1 MARVDWVE
9 DRLQN
14 WARWW
19 LGRRGELGYGSTN
32 PLGAGGGGRYR
43 EASIPIMDAEASATD
58 EAIGRLQ
65 PAGLGLTV
73 REFYAGAGGIA
84 DKAARLCCSEATIY
98 RRIEQAHAQ
107 LAEDF
112 RAQRERAMVERNR
125 VQQLQRS
132 AR

>member
-1 MARVDWVE
+1 MPRIDWVE
-9 DRLQN
+9 ERLQN

-43 EASIPIMDAEASATD
+43 EASIPIMDAEASATED
-58 EAIGRLQ
+58 AIGRLQ

-73 REFYAGAGGIA
+73 REYYVGAGGIA
-84 DKAARLCCSEATIY
+84 DKAARLCCSEATVH

-112 RAQRERAMVERNR
+112 RAQRERAQAERDRVERL
-125 VQQLQRS
+125 QQQG
-132 AR
+132 